1 MSCLD
6 RKIGSFPDM
15 LFFAGDVF
23 HCMTPTGKIFKPAF
37 FSIFLIGGFAQRLL
51 CKTSSLMRMNSTKI
65 GSKALSHA
73 VVLNSAV
80 P

>member
-15 LFFAGDVF
+15 RFFAGDVF

-37 FSIFLIGGFAQRLL
+37 FSNFFDRRLRT
-51 CKTSSLMRMNSTKI
+51 KTFVQNFVINANEFNKNRK
-65 GSKALSHA
+65 
-73 VVLNSAV
+73 
-80 P
+80 